1 MKIISVAL
9 IIGCLLTYPVTAKAN
24 SNSEL
29 QAAERICSDNDCT
42 KELRRLIR
50 LARGGSGDAAA
61 FVAMAY
67 ATGDGLEQNHQQA
80 LRYLRMGVRQ
90 RNAMAIYLMS
100 DWLRNGFVAEQDVA
114 EADRLL
120 QLAVELNYGP
130 AQYARAL
137 QLLQQEQPE
146 SLSLAIDLLEQ
157 ASAQRLASAM
167 LLLGQ
172 LKQHGVGMEPDLPGA
187 AELYK
192 RLVLSGQ
199 TSARPYLQQIT
210 EQLAEDQQH
219 QSLVADLRE
228 VDNIEVIRVSGQQLQ
243 ASNMLEGLVRRLSQ
257 SGQYDSRSVGTRIRG
272 LSCEQTGS
280 NCSSTRPER
289 GASSLNEVLT
299 GNQ

>member
-9 IIGCLLTYPVTAKAN
+9 IVGSLLLYPITTKAS
-24 SNSEL
+24 SNNDPE
-29 QAAERICSDNDCT
+29 AAERICSDNDCT

-50 LARGGSGDAAA
+50 LARGGS
-61 FVAMAY
+61 
-67 ATGDGLEQNHQQA
+67 
-80 LRYLRMGVRQ
+80 
-90 RNAMAIYLMS
+90 
-100 DWLRNGFVAEQDVA
+100 
-114 EADRLL
+114 
-120 QLAVELNYGP
+120 
-130 AQYARAL
+130 
-137 QLLQQEQPE
+137 
-146 SLSLAIDLLEQ
+146 
-157 ASAQRLASAM
+157 
-167 LLLGQ
+167 
-172 LKQHGVGMEPDLPGA
+172 GA

-219 QSLVADLRE
+219 HTLVADLRE

-243 ASNMLEGLVRRLSQ
+243 ASNMLGGLVRRLSQ

>member
-1 MKIISVAL
+1 MKIITVAV
-9 IIGCLLTYPVTAKAN
+9 IASALLLVPLTGHSSSTGQQ
-24 SNSEL
+24 S
-29 QAAERICSDNDCT
+29 AERICTDTDCS

-67 ATGDGLEQNHQQA
+67 ATGDGLEQNHEQA

-90 RNAMAIYLMS
+90 RNAMAVYLMS

-120 QLAVELNYGP
+120 QQAVELKYAP

-137 QLLQQEQPE
+137 QLLQQEQAE
-146 SLSLAIDLLEQ
+146 SLQPAIALLEQ

-172 LKQHGVGMEPDLPGA
+172 LKQHGVGMEPDLPAA

-199 TSARPYLQQIT
+199 TSARQYLNQVT
-210 EQLAEDQQH
+210 EQLAQDEQH
-219 QSLVADLRE
+219 QTLVADLRE
-228 VDNIEVIRVSGQQLQ
+228 VENIEVIRVSGQQLQ

-257 SGQYDSRSVGTRIRG
+257 SPQFDSRSVGSRIRG

-280 NCSSTRPER
+280 NCAITRPER

-299 GNQ
+299 GSQ

>member
-1 MKIISVAL
+1 MKIITVAV
-9 IIGCLLTYPVTAKAN
+9 IASALLLVPLTGHSSSTGQQ
-24 SNSEL
+24 S
-29 QAAERICSDNDCT
+29 AERICTDTDCS

-67 ATGDGLEQNHQQA
+67 ATGDGLEQNHEQA

-90 RNAMAIYLMS
+90 RNAMAVYLMS

-120 QLAVELNYGP
+120 QQAVELKYAP

-137 QLLQQEQPE
+137 QLLQQEQAE
-146 SLSLAIDLLEQ
+146 SLQPAIALLEQ

-172 LKQHGVGMEPDLPGA
+172 LKQHGVGMELDLPAA

-199 TSARPYLQQIT
+199 TSARQYLNQVT
-210 EQLAEDQQH
+210 EQLAQDEQH
-219 QSLVADLRE
+219 QTLVADLRE
-228 VDNIEVIRVSGQQLQ
+228 VENIEVIRVSGQQLQ

-257 SGQYDSRSVGTRIRG
+257 SPQFDSRSVGSRIRG

-280 NCSSTRPER
+280 NCAITRPER

-299 GNQ
+299 GSQ